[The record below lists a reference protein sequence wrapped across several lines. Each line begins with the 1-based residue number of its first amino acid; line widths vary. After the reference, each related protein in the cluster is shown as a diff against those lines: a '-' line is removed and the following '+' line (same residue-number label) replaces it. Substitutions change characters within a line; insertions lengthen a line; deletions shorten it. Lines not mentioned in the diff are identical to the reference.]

1 MAPPKKPEADKAK
14 KINFTLSPAMFEA
27 FKQKCLQ
34 EGKEISKTL
43 QALIETFLNNDQNPP
58 PVSAHTIEGDDKS
71 LIQSLQARIEKL
83 EQEISRND
91 NPVINTHSINIEST
105 HDETSIIQ
113 TQKAGIDV
121 LPVTPMEVSP
131 EPITVNSVPGNEVS
145 VKKPVIVKNSRLNK
159 HFEGDVPVFVQT
171 FEEWMKNKGY
181 TQKSFQDA
189 YGFSLSAVSK
199 WKNGSRPLPMD
210 KYDLISAI
218 MKGEILP
225 SKED

>member
-1 MAPPKKPEADKAK
+1 MRKKAEG
-14 KINFTLSPAMFEA
+14 
-27 FKQKCLQ
+27 QKCIRL
-34 EGKEISKTL
+34 G
-43 QALIETFLNNDQNPP
+43 F
-58 PVSAHTIEGDDKS
+58 TIEPEMGRAFLDKVQKDGISQSSAFAAMVNSYLSGSIGSIGLIGLTDTNNHQSEIDELKAELKRLSSVVTELQSAKVARNTS
-71 LIQSLQARIEKL
+71 LTDYI
-83 EQEISRND
+83 D
-91 NPVINTHSINIEST
+91 ST
-105 HDETSIIQ
+105 DTTQQ
-113 TQKAGIDV
+113 TQKPGIDV
-121 LPVTPMEVSP
+121 LPVTPIEVSP